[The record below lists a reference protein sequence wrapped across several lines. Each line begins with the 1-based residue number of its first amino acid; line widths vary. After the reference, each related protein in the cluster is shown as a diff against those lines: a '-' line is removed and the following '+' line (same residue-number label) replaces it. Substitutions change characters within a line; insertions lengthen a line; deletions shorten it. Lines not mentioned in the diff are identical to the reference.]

1 MGRQLGAEARK
12 IVMEMVRLG
21 GVTIEKIA
29 ELVGVNRKT
38 ISRWIVRDKSGEG
51 QEHRAKS
58 GRPKVISEEKGREIE
73 NFVQNH
79 PTAYIKEIKEEL
91 CLSCSLST
99 IRNYLHKV
107 GISNKKTSVRASQQ
121 NREDVKKKEKSGEVL
136 SKVTRA
142 GL

>member
-38 ISRWIVRDKSGEG
+38 ISRWIARDKSGEG

-58 GRPKVISEEKGREIE
+58 GRSKVISEEKGREIE